1 MITGEP
7 MTILLSLALSMVLVA
22 DETEPP
28 QRSFSF
34 LARHCADNPDDP
46 YCARVA
52 AARAAPEAG
61 APASQREQSAPA
73 TTQGIGVY
81 VMVQNGVVRSEPS
94 TRGGQ
99 RTVVT
104 SLRPGARFTAQ
115 QRVQG
120 DGRWWLEVMMS
131 DGSRAYVAES
141 LARRE

>member
-1 MITGEP
+1 MS
-7 MTILLSLALSMVLVA
+7 ILLALTLSMVLTA
-22 DETEPP
+22 DEAEAPR
-28 QRSFSF
+28 QGFSF
-34 LARHCADNPDDP
+34 LARHCADNPDDS
-46 YCARVA
+46 YCVRVA

-61 APASQREQSAPA
+61 ARAQQRQQSAPA
-73 TTQGIGVY
+73 TGQGIGVY

-115 QRVQG
+115 QRMQS
-120 DGRWWLEVMMS
+120 DGRWWLEVTMR
-131 DGSRAYVAES
+131 DGSSAYVAES